1 LALAARHE
9 FLPPMSSFNV
19 LYNGQK
25 KTIKASP
32 NVLMQAILAEA
43 AEKFGLDPSKC
54 TLHHKKVAIDKSQS
68 VRFCGIPNLAQIEL
82 RLNESITTNVAATTA
97 NCRIA
102 LSVANENSCTGSFP
116 SVTTLSE
123 MLLLLVGQGGLKSE
137 YLQSPHE
144 IIYLRTAVT
153 GDALKSTTLG
163 NLGLTG

>member
-1 LALAARHE
+1 
-9 FLPPMSSFNV
+9 MSSFNV

-82 RLNESITTNVAATTA
+82 RLNESITTNVAATTV